1 MVYCASTF
9 EDELFSA
16 TDLNRRAGYVLDR
29 ALQHPVTITRNEQ
42 AFALLPR
49 ENMSKLIETTRHTQ
63 ALLELVNVAF
73 RSIQG
78 HDIGLEHPYGWLNA
92 FDTEEINELLVE
104 LFDAYRQAE
113 NSEDWTFLSTT
124 IHEWKE
130 SAVAIS
136 SQELAQA
143 FNDETEEV
151 ELTNPQTESM
161 TV

>member
-1 MVYCASTF
+1 MNYCASTF

-49 ENMSKLIETTRHTQ
+49 EHMSKLIETARHTQ
-63 ALLELVNVAF
+63 TLFDLVNVAV
-73 RSIQG
+73 RLIQS
-78 HDIGLEHPYGWLNA
+78 HDISLEHSNRWLKA

-104 LFDAYRQAE
+104 LFDAYSQAQH
-113 NSEDWTFLSTT
+113 SEDWTILTTT

-130 SAVAIS
+130 SAMAIS
-136 SQELAQA
+136 SQELAEA
-143 FNDETEEV
+143 FDEETEER
-151 ELTNPQTESM
+151 ETS
-161 TV
+161 